1 MLRKDKKAQTH
12 NLPGGKREHKC
23 TPTTTTR
30 TRTMMEARRARLAE
44 GMGMGTKTWVRSGRR
59 RGGGGHGVACCARRR
74 KQEKSVVCN
83 KTLVCKEG
91 KEDEVQELCAAY
103 ADAMKASA
111 SGVLS
116 FECTRDTHDDL
127 QFHFWERYKDASSF
141 SAAMAGEKTQ
151 GFLGEVSEKLQ
162 KPVGV
167 SLFEYADGKVG
178 SACVEVGPKGEGG
191 LDDATG
197 ANKYGGGARYEQ
209 TSTAVQL

>member
-1 MLRKDKKAQTH
+1 
-12 NLPGGKREHKC
+12 
-23 TPTTTTR
+23 
-30 TRTMMEARRARLAE
+30 MEARRARLAE
-44 GMGMGTKTWVRSGRR
+44 GMGMGTKGWVRSGRR
-59 RGGGGHGVACCARRR
+59 TGGGHGVACCARRR
-74 KQEKSVVCN
+74 GQEKSVVCN

-103 ADAMKASA
+103 TDAMKASA

-127 QFHFWERYKDASSF
+127 QFHFWERYKDAASF
-141 SAAMAGEKTQ
+141 SAAMAGEETQ